1 LYVWL
6 FGFLLFCCC
15 LFFFLAKCSS

>member
-6 FGFLLFCCC
+6 FGFLLLCCC